1 MASKFESGGRSASKT
16 GTPSEVPQFVSADE
30 RGVVLIVMLILFL
43 GFGGIAYGSLTMV
56 VVENQKN
63 LKHFNAL
70 QAQAIA
76 EGELEIAKNIVNA
89 SAYTGDMRNQVIADA
104 LDTADQSIPGTNVRI
119 ERVGATNYFR
129 LQTTAI
135 HAGVRKQAEAVV
147 RSASPVSMWN
157 LFVIDHPVG
166 VSGRP
171 RGAIHTNKSLDFYF
185 PSGNYRDAVT
195 AGEGFRYLA
204 GANTENTDFGSVANP
219 SAPTFDMLADVDFE
233 SLWSRADTLAV
244 TEGDLVAEIEFRGD
258 TAKVDLFRPAHT
270 VMQTRARDVT
280 RIARYEPQTVTEN
293 VPIYADVPYT
303 VMEMQYEEQSYV
315 VTETRPIYSR
325 RTVTREYTENVYEY
339 RDVPYTREVP
349 VWATRMIEREIEE
362 TVWVEYG
369 SDGGASSSG
378 GTVAIG
384 GSGAGYWQTRTV
396 TRLVPESYISH
407 YVTESGIRRERVKIG
422 TRIVTREVSET
433 YVSGYED
440 VEITRTRMVEIGER
454 EVTRYNRVLQGYEV
468 REVTRDVP
476 VYETVTETYEVPV
489 AVAEQFIRTETMNA
503 SGIAYIAGSVRKMS
517 GRLDGRLSLIVGGA
531 CRITGSV
538 QYVDS
543 EDRTRMLNGLDPNA
557 PYLENPAYSGE
568 SLLAVMAHGDI
579 HYANDCPDEI
589 EINASLVSA
598 TGTVGFEG
606 IEISADGTDVWTDL
620 PADGR
625 YVRESMRRLGGIV
638 SGKRPVATYVNSHG
652 HIVAGFKRGES
663 MMDSNLIL
671 SSGNNQTPPFM
682 FDAPV
687 PVWVMHTSG
696 RRLSS
701 N

>member
-1 MASKFESGGRSASKT
+1 
-16 GTPSEVPQFVSADE
+16 
-30 RGVVLIVMLILFL
+30 MLILFL

-63 LKHFNAL
+63 LKRFNAL

-76 EGELEIAKNIVNA
+76 DGDLEIAKNIVNA
-89 SAYTGDMRNQVIADA
+89 STYTGDMRNQVISDA
-104 LDTADQSIPGTNVRI
+104 LDAVNRSIPGTNVRV

-135 HAGVRKQAEAVV
+135 HAGVRKQSEAVV

-166 VSGRP
+166 VSGQP

-204 GANTENTDFGSVANP
+204 GAHPDNTDFGSVANP

-233 SLWSRADTLAV
+233 GLWSRADTLAV
-244 TEGDLVAEIEFRGD
+244 TESDLVAEIEFRGD
-258 TAKVDLFRPAHT
+258 TMRVDLFRPAHT
-270 VMQTRARDVT
+270 VMQTRTRDVT
-280 RIARYEPQTVTEN
+280 RIARYESQTVTEN

-303 VMEMQYEEQSYV
+303 AMETIYDEESYV
-315 VTETRPIYSR
+315 VTETRPIYSS

-339 RDVPYTREVP
+339 RDVPYTQEVP
-349 VWATRMIEREIEE
+349 VWATRMVEREVEE

-369 SDGGASSSG
+369 TDGGATSSG

-384 GSGAGYWQTRTV
+384 GSGTGYWLTRTV

-407 YVTESGIRRERVKIG
+407 YVTETGVRRERVLVG
-422 TRIVTREVSET
+422 THTVTREVIET

-440 VEITRTRMVEIGER
+440 VEVTRTRMVAIGER
-454 EVTRYNRVLQGYEV
+454 EVTRYRRELQGYEL

-476 VYETVTETYEVPV
+476 IYETVTETYEVPV
-489 AVAEQFIRTETMNA
+489 AVAEQFIRTEMVGA
-503 SGIAYIAGSVRKMS
+503 SGIAYVAGSVRKMS
-517 GRLDGRLSLIVGGA
+517 GRLEGRLSLIVGGG
-531 CRITGSV
+531 CRISGSL
-538 QYVDS
+538 QYVDGD
-543 EDRTRMLNGLDPNA
+543 DRTRMLNGLDPDA
-557 PYLENPAYSGE
+557 PYVENPAYSGD

-579 HYANDCPDEI
+579 FYANDCPDEI

-606 IEISADGTDVWTDL
+606 IEISEDGTDVWTDL
-620 PADGR
+620 PADGS

-638 SGKRPVATYVNSHG
+638 SGRRPVATYVNNHG

-663 MMDSNLIL
+663 MMDANLIL
-671 SSGNNQTPPFM
+671 SAGNNQTPPFM

-687 PVWVMHTSG
+687 PVWVMHSSG
-696 RRLSS
+696 RHLSS